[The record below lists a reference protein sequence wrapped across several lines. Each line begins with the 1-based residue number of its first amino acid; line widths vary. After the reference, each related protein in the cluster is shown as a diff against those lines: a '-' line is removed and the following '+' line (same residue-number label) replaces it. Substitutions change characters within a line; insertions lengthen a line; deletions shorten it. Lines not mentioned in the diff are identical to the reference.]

1 MKKLLVFIMIF
12 VCALGVSAQ
21 TQWYKGYQYSQRY
34 VNTYGN
40 WTSWSDWSTCNIP
53 IKFDLNSD
61 VITIYSKKTQIYKVY
76 KSDSYVDS
84 DGETVVRFY
93 FIDQDLDYGHMR
105 LMIRS
110 NGASQIYIDFK
121 DISWCYNVKRT
132 Q

>member
-110 NGASQIYIDFK
+110 NGNSQIYIDFK

>member
-40 WTSWSDWSTCNIP
+40 WTSWSDWSICNIP